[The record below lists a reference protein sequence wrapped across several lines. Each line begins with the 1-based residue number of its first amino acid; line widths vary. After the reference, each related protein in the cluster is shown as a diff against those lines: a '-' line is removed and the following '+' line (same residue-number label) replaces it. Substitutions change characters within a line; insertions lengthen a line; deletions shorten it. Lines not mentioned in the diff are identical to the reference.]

1 MVWLLC
7 KFAGAHNCG
16 GNLATSISCQ
26 LSAFGIQQPIFDGI
40 AFLFVAFAIVMAQLH
55 LSTPVVYCR
64 VARSVWLLCIISI
77 VMAIL
82 ATKNFCVQLSAVC
95 TQLPSLDG
103 SRREWRYDRHLVA
116 FAELPGRSG
125 CSVFCF

>member
-1 MVWLLC
+1 MGTARELRGHARELRGNCAGTAHYRATSLLWLLC

-55 LSTPVVYCR
+55 LSTPVVYFR

-82 ATKNFCVQLSAVC
+82 ATKIF
-95 TQLPSLDG
+95 
-103 SRREWRYDRHLVA
+103 A
-116 FAELPGRSG
+116 FS
-125 CSVFCF
+125 